1 MQWFLWILAIVLAAG
16 AGYWV
21 YRADIRRAVP
31 YPWLTAGLRGIVVLL
46 TLLLLLAPAISITRN
61 ETEKPIVL
69 FLQDNSQSVA
79 VALGKDSAVYR
90 SNSEDLIKRLS
101 DKYKVVK
108 WGFGNGTQPDSLFNY
123 NQQATDISSALS
135 RAQEFYGM
143 QNLGAVILPT
153 DGRFNQGANPL
164 YQQLALNSSI
174 YTVAIGDSV
183 AQKDIRIAQVYS
195 NKVVSLNSQFEIRAD
210 IIASLCNGYSNSVQ
224 LTENGGN
231 VGSSPITIG
240 SDRYDRSVSF
250 SVKAEKAGLHHYVIN
265 IPVADGEK
273 NATNNRR
280 DIFVE
285 VVDQKKNI
293 LIAGNAP
300 HPDINAIKEALSG
313 MESYKLT
320 VKTADA
326 FPASLSEYQ
335 VIILHQLPSM
345 QSNIVK
351 QIQAAKKP
359 VWYIAGTQSNLQSLG
374 EVQKAITF
382 KGQAAVHD
390 VFAGYDATFNIFT
403 LPANTQAVLDKMP
416 PLVTSSASV
425 QASPAANVLLNQ
437 RINNRPSANP
447 LWVLQQGSTP
457 TAVLLGEGLWRW
469 RLYEYRHFNTHAVV
483 DDLIRQTVSFL
494 SVNANERPF
503 QAELPKYIWSDH
515 EAVTINA
522 YLLNAN
528 NEQINKPDA
537 KVTITDSAGK
547 KYNYSF
553 ERSGS
558 AYKINIGVLAGG
570 TYSYNAQTTYN
581 DKTYNATG
589 SFVIESVPLELME
602 TGADHALLYS
612 LAKKYNGSMIPAR
625 NISNLYDSIAN
636 NQNIKPMIQT
646 DTETA
651 PLVNW
656 KWFFFLIL
664 GLATTEWLLRKYW
677 MAQ

>member
-1 MQWFLWILAIVLAAG
+1 MQWFLWILAIALAAG

-21 YRADIRRAVP
+21 YRADVRRAVP
-31 YPWLTAGLRGIVVLL
+31 YPWLTAALRGVVVLL
-46 TLLLLLAPAISITRN
+46 TLLLLLAPVISITKN
-61 ETEKPIVL
+61 ETQKPIVL
-69 FLQDNSQSVA
+69 FLQDNSRSVA

-90 SNSEDLIKRLS
+90 NNAEDLIKKLS
-101 DKYKVVK
+101 DKYRVVK
-108 WGFGNGTQPDSLFNY
+108 WGFGNGVQPDSLFDY
-123 NQQATDISSALS
+123 TQQATDISSALA

-210 IIASLCNGYSNSVQ
+210 IVASLCNGYSNSVQ
-224 LTENGGN
+224 LTENGSN
-231 VGSSPITIG
+231 VGSSAITIG

-250 SVKAEKAGLHHYVIN
+250 SVKAEKAGLHHYVIS

-280 DIFVE
+280 DVFVE

-293 LIAGNAP
+293 LIAGASP

-320 VKTADA
+320 VKIGEEIPT
-326 FPASLSEYQ
+326 SLNDYQ
-335 VIILHQLPSM
+335 IVILHQLPSM
-345 QSNIVK
+345 QSNIGK
-351 QIQAAKKP
+351 QALAAKKP
-359 VWYIAGTQSNLQSLG
+359 VWFIAGTQSNTTTLNEL
-374 EVQKAITF
+374 QKAVSF
-382 KGQAAVHD
+382 KGQSMVHD
-390 VFAGYDATFNIFT
+390 VFAGYNTAFNIFT
-403 LPANTQAVLDKMP
+403 LPVNTQAVLDKMP
-416 PLVTSSASV
+416 PLVTVTANTQV
-425 QASPAANVLLNQ
+425 SPSANVLFNQ
-437 RINNRPSANP
+437 RMNGGNTANP

-457 TAVLLGEGLWRW
+457 CAVLLGEGLWRW

-503 QAELPKYIWSDH
+503 QVELPKYIWSDQ
-515 EAVTINA
+515 EAVTLNA

-528 NEQINKPDA
+528 NEQVNTPEA
-537 KVTITDSAGK
+537 KLLITDSAGK
-547 KYNYSF
+547 KYNFSF

-558 AYKINIGVLAGG
+558 AYKINVGVLAGG
-570 TYSYNAQTTYN
+570 TYNYTAQTVYN
-581 DKTYNATG
+581 EKAYTATG
-589 SFVIESVPLELME
+589 SFVIESMPLELME

-612 LAKKYNGSMIPAR
+612 LARKYNGSMVPAR
-625 NISNLYDSIAN
+625 NINALYDSIAH
-636 NQNIKPMIQT
+636 NQNIKPLIQT

-664 GLATTEWLLRKYW
+664 GFAIAEWLLRKYW

>member
-1 MQWFLWILAIVLAAG
+1 MQWFLWIIAIVLAGG

-21 YRADIRRAVP
+21 YRADVKRAVP
-31 YPWLTAGLRGIVVLL
+31 YPWLTATLRGVVVLL
-46 TLLLLLAPAISITRN
+46 TLLLLLAPVISITKN
-61 ETEKPIVL
+61 ETQKPVVL
-69 FLQDNSQSVA
+69 FLQDNSRSVA
-79 VALGKDSAVYR
+79 VALGKDSALYR
-90 SNSEDLIKRLS
+90 NNAEDLMKRLQ
-101 DKYKVVK
+101 DKYRVVK
-108 WGFGNGTQPDSLFNY
+108 WGFGNGVQPDSLFDY
-123 NQQATDISSALS
+123 NQQATDISSALA
-135 RAQEFYGM
+135 RAQEFYGL

-153 DGRFNQGANPL
+153 DGRFNQGSNPL

-174 YTVAIGDSV
+174 YTVAIGDST
-183 AQKDIRIAQVYS
+183 AQKDIRIAQVYN
-195 NKVVSLNSQFEIRAD
+195 NKVVAMNSQFEVRAD
-210 IIASLCNGYSNSVQ
+210 IVASLCSGYSNSIQ
-224 LTENGGN
+224 LTENGN
-231 VGSSPITIG
+231 SVGSAAITIG

-250 SVKAEKAGLHHYVIN
+250 SVKAERAGLHHYVLN
-265 IPVADGEK
+265 VPVSDGEK
-273 NATNNRR
+273 NVTNNRR

-293 LIAGNAP
+293 LIVAAAP

-320 VKTADA
+320 TKTLDEMPSS
-326 FPASLSEYQ
+326 FSEYQ
-335 VIILHQLPSM
+335 VVILHQLPSL
-345 QSNIVK
+345 QSNVVK

-359 VWYIAGTQSNLQSLG
+359 VWFIAGTQSNTTALND
-374 EVQKAITF
+374 VQKAISL
-382 KGQAAVHD
+382 KGQSQAHD
-390 VFAGYDATFNIFT
+390 VFAGYNTAFNIFT

-416 PLVTSSASV
+416 PLVTTTLNTQV
-425 QASPAANVLLNQ
+425 SPSANVLFHQ
-437 RINNRPSANP
+437 KVGGNNTQSP
-447 LWVLQQGSTP
+447 LWVLQQGSAP

-503 QAELPKYIWSDH
+503 QVELPKYVWSDQ
-515 EAVTINA
+515 EAVTLNA

-528 NEQINKPDA
+528 NEQVNTPEA
-537 KVTITDSAGK
+537 KVVITDSAGK

-558 AYKINIGVLAGG
+558 AYKINVGVLAGG
-570 TYSYNAQTTYN
+570 TYDYAAQTTYN
-581 DKTYNATG
+581 GKSYSATG
-589 SFVIESVPLELME
+589 SFVVESMPLELME

-612 LAKKYNGSMIPAR
+612 LAKKYNGSMVPAR
-625 NISNLYDSIAN
+625 NIANLYDSIAS

-664 GLATTEWLLRKYW
+664 GFAVTEWLLRKYW